1 MRLILFPQIILHIF
15 YTNRFMKNVSKYI
28 VFEKSKLFTVNISI
42 AVNDREKIRNICHV
56 FDKEFNLP
64 E

>member
-1 MRLILFPQIILHIF
+1 
-15 YTNRFMKNVSKYI
+15 MKNVSKYI